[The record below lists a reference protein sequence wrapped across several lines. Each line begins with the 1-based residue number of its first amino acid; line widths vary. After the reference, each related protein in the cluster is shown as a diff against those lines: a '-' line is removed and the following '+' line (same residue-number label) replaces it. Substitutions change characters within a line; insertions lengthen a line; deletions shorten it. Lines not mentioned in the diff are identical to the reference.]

1 MAAPR
6 NSEFKTMQASS
17 AADPGVGTHAIPE
30 HVPRELIRSFDFR
43 TGLGPYPHESVAAL
57 HAGPRIFFSPT
68 HHNAIPGPGTWVLTR
83 AEDIRAALQDAT
95 TFSSNVRRSNFGL
108 SLIPLELDPP
118 EHPKFRAIMN
128 PIFSPVRMK
137 QLEGKVR
144 GLARDLVARI
154 ADKGGCDF
162 VEDFAKPFPV
172 GIFLDLMGLPQE
184 SMGRFLAWEARIMRD
199 KQTRTDAIREV
210 AEYLQELI
218 SARRR
223 NPTDDLITFAVKA
236 QVDNRPLADAEII
249 GICVLLFIAGLD
261 TVTNSFSFHFRH
273 LAEHPADQEALR
285 KDAALIPSA
294 VEELF
299 RAYAVVNTNRY
310 TTRDVE
316 FAGVTMKR
324 GDNVTCSTILASRDP
339 SEFPNPNEVI
349 FSRSPNLHNAFSYGP
364 HRCLGSHLARRE
376 ISAGIEEWIRSIPP
390 FRVKPGAKITAH
402 GGGVFSLDSLPLVW

>member
-1 MAAPR
+1 
-6 NSEFKTMQASS
+6 MQASS
-17 AADPGVGTHAIPE
+17 AAGPGVGSHAIPD
-30 HVPRELIRSFDFR
+30 HVPRDLIRSFDFR
-43 TGLGPYPHESVAAL
+43 TGLGAYPHESVAAL
-57 HAGPRIFFSPT
+57 HSGPRVFFSPA

-83 AEDIRAALQDAT
+83 AEDIRAALQDAL
-95 TFSSNVRRSNFGL
+95 TFSSNVRRSNSGL

-128 PIFSPVRMK
+128 PIFSPLKMK
-137 QLEGKVR
+137 QLESKVR
-144 GLARDLVARI
+144 GLARHLVAKV
-154 ADKGGCDF
+154 ADRGGCDF

-172 GIFLDLMGLPQE
+172 GIFLDLMGLPQD
-184 SMGRFLAWEARIMRD
+184 SMSRFLAWEARIMRD
-199 KQTRTDAIREV
+199 KQTRTDAIQEV
-210 AEYLQELI
+210 AAYLQELI
-218 SARRR
+218 DARRR

-236 QVDNRPLADAEII
+236 QVDQRPLADAEII

-273 LAEHPADQEALR
+273 LAEHAADQQALR
-285 KDAALIPSA
+285 QDATLIPAA

-339 SEFPNPNEVI
+339 REFPNPNQVI

-376 ISAGIEEWIRSIPP
+376 ISAGIEEWLRAVPP
-390 FRVKPGAKITAH
+390 FQIKPGAKISAH

>member
-1 MAAPR
+1 
-6 NSEFKTMQASS
+6 MQASS
-17 AADPGVGTHAIPE
+17 AADPGVGTHAIPD
-30 HVPRELIRSFDFR
+30 HVPRELVRPFDFR

-57 HAGPRIFFSPT
+57 HSGPRVFFSPT

-83 AEDIRAALQDAT
+83 AEDIRGALQDAM
-95 TFSSNVRRSNFGL
+95 TFSSNVRRSNSGL

-137 QLEGKVR
+137 QLESKVR
-144 GLARDLVARI
+144 GLAQDLVAKV

-199 KQTRTDAIREV
+199 KQTRTDAIQEV
-210 AEYLQELI
+210 AAYLQELI

-236 QVDNRPLADAEII
+236 QVDERPLADAEII
-249 GICVLLFIAGLD
+249 GICVLLF
-261 TVTNSFSFHFRH
+261 T
-273 LAEHPADQEALR
+273 DQEALR

-310 TTRDVE
+310 TTRDAE

-339 SEFPNPNEVI
+339 REFPNPNEVI
-349 FSRSPNLHNAFSYGP
+349 FSRNPNLHNAFSYGP

-376 ISAGIEEWIRSIPP
+376 ITAGIEEWMRSVPP
-390 FRVKPGAKITAH
+390 FRVKPGAQITAH